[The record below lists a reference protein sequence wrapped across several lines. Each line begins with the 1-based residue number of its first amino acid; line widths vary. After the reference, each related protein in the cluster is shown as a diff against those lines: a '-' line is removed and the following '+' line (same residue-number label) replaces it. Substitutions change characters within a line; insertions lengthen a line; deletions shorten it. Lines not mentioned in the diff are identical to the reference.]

1 MKNKYKTFSKGF
13 TKSTTQIGYRNNI
26 LKQICKN
33 EEEKMKYFQRY
44 PNGDL
49 KVVCDVLGCAP
60 PLHLTGV
67 VTYTTKK
74 QKKGSRQNRLFD
86 CFSHQAMSS
95 HSIHK
100 ISQLLTA
107 LCKMSDFKLHDFF

>member
-13 TKSTTQIGYRNNI
+13 TKSTTQIGYRKNI

-33 EEEKMKYFQRY
+33 EEEKIKNFQRY

-74 QKKGSRQNRLFD
+74 QKKPYYSYF
-86 CFSHQAMSS
+86 FHQ
-95 HSIHK
+95 
-100 ISQLLTA
+100 
-107 LCKMSDFKLHDFF
+107 